1 MPSTAEPR
9 GRPLAA
15 PADPQAS
22 ESTRVASTVVPRP
35 PDAPARLTLP
45 ETLLRI
51 RGLSVGFG
59 GPPVIEGIDLD
70 VGAGQFVSLI
80 GPSGSGKTS
89 ILRVVTGLLEPLQG
103 TVDLRVALPDVG
115 FLFQDDALLPWR
127 TARQNVALG
136 LRIRDVPP
144 ADADARAD
152 HWLAT
157 LGLAGYGDRFPAQ
170 LSGGQRKRVAIAQVL
185 ALRPRLLLMDEPFA
199 ALDAIVRTRITQ
211 ELLDWVERDR
221 LTVLLVTHDLEE
233 AICASDAVAVL
244 GHGPRATMRA
254 RHAVDIPR
262 PRDVLDAK
270 RHPAFGP
277 LLRTLWNDL
286 TAGTPPSPA
295 ADGET
300 PGRTSGLARDSV
312 AGSASP
318 AADGETPGRTS
329 GLAGN
334 PSQSPPSPTA
344 AGEAPVGRSDAPG
357 NPVEGSRSSTAT
369 DEAGR

>member
-1 MPSTAEPR
+1 MPSTAEST
-9 GRPLAA
+9 PLS
-15 PADPQAS
+15 AS
-22 ESTRVASTVVPRP
+22 VQP
-35 PDAPARLTLP
+35 PPP
-45 ETLLRI
+45 EALLRI

-286 TAGTPPSPA
+286 TEGAATARG
-295 ADGET
+295 ADGVAR
-300 PGRTSGLARDSV
+300 GGTSG
-312 AGSASP
+312 P
-318 AADGETPGRTS
+318 ADDPMKTS
-329 GLAGN
+329 
-334 PSQSPPSPTA
+334 PSPTA
-344 AGEAPVGRSDAPG
+344 SEEAKR
-357 NPVEGSRSSTAT
+357 
-369 DEAGR
+369 